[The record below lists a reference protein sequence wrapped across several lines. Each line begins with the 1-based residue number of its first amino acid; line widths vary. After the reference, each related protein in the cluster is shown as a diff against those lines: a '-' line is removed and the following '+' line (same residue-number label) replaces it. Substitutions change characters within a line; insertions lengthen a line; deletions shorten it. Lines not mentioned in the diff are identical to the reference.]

1 MYIYFLIYFYL
12 FSMSVLDFGVKKN
25 EIYDYLY
32 LIFAIF
38 IFFMAAFR
46 GMGNDYEGYLAIFQ
60 SFQNLSFTDIFNPSE
75 VYVEPGFAILNIG
88 LSAFPYQTILVVM
101 AAANIAILFPF
112 FCKYSPYPY
121 ITLLFFAGM
130 FMYSGMMGL
139 IRQHLAI
146 AICMW
151 AMIEPHKRRF
161 WWLVLL
167 AALFHYTAIFVI
179 LVKILKDGYYSLK
192 TYILIGGI
200 AVVSNLL
207 FYETFKLMVGFLPEV
222 IAWKLNI
229 YLGTEEGVRFGF
241 NAAVA
246 IRLFTFALCYIYRE
260 QIARF
265 FPEYGA
271 RLVNIYFLA
280 IVIYAGFGFLPQL
293 AARGAVYFH
302 YMELLVVPMILY
314 VASNVNRVWIFILY
328 ATFSFL
334 RHIDL
339 VTIYGEAYVPYRNVL
354 FN

>member
-1 MYIYFLIYFYL
+1 MYIYFLLYFYL
-12 FSMSVLDFGVKKN
+12 FSMSILDFGVKKN
-25 EIYDYLY
+25 EIYNYLY
-32 LIFAIF
+32 LIFALFVFF
-38 IFFMAAFR
+38 IAAFR
-46 GMGNDYEGYLAIFQ
+46 GMGNDYEGYQAIFQ
-60 SFQNLSFTDIFNPSE
+60 SFQNLSFKDIFNPSE
-75 VYVEPGFAILNIG
+75 VYVEPGFAILNIL
-88 LSAFPYQTILVVM
+88 LSTFPYQTILVVM
-101 AAANIAILFPF
+101 AAANITILFPF
-112 FCKYSPYPY
+112 FRKYSPYPY

-167 AALFHYTAIFVI
+167 ATLFHYTAIFVI
-179 LVKILKDGYYSLK
+179 LVKVLKDDYYSFK
-192 TYILIGGI
+192 TYLLIGGV

-246 IRLFTFALCYIYRE
+246 IRLFTFVLCYIHRK
-260 QIARF
+260 QIVKF
-265 FPEYGA
+265 FPKYGA

-280 IVIYAGFGFLPQL
+280 IVIYTGCGFLPQL

-314 VASNVNRVWIFILY
+314 VTSNVNRFWIFILY

-339 VTIYGEAYVPYRNVL
+339 VTVYGEAYMPYRNVL